1 MELGYLPAICEN
13 SSNRWAGEPFESL
26 PKVGFMIDIS
36 FWTLAITSQAI
47 TRIYTKLKHPLLI
60 NESPNELFSNHSLI
74 ICFVARFIPP
84 IVTGL
89 GFHVNVVQSCFICG
103 KVLFIPFQIIYC
115 HSKAKEFLFN
125 NHPKLLAH
133 YYTLKKK
140 TCLRLKTAQP
150 NNHCCTNL
158 KDNWNKIMFWLMFSP
173 NIT

>member
-1 MELGYLPAICEN
+1 MSLLIWSLDIYPPYVKILQT
-13 SSNRWAGEPFESL
+13 GEPFESL

-158 KDNWNKIMFWLMFSP
+158 KDN
-173 NIT
+173 